1 MKYADSGRWNNSKKR
16 MSSKPVSE
24 IEKAGIVD
32 GLLSLRRSGRLQ
44 GVWLNGGT
52 LYVREIAVGPPEYL
66 SWRRA
71 AELVGLSEQTV
82 ARKPVARE
90 RFSFTLRRARRA

>member
-1 MKYADSGRWNNSKKR
+1 
-16 MSSKPVSE
+16 MSSKPLSE
-24 IEKAGIVD
+24 IEKAQIVS

-44 GVWLNGGT
+44 GVWLNAGT

-71 AELVGLSEQTV
+71 AQLVGFHQNEV
-82 ARKPVARE
+82 ERKPVQRE
-90 RFSFTLRRARRA
+90 TFRFTLAKGRRA